1 MTTRKTNG
9 SKDIVSKD
17 IASKERGG
25 VNRRDFVKTTVA
37 GAAVAATA
45 SAAGTFP
52 TKVFAQ
58 SQRDVAFT
66 LSWIPNGGSAWVN
79 VGLAKGIF
87 KKHGFNVS
95 VSRGFGSVASAQAVA
110 QGKFNFG
117 VSAAPTSYL
126 QCVKGMKIM
135 HLGCT
140 SYSSAM
146 GVGFLRNNGIK
157 TPKDLEGK
165 KMGSVV
171 ASGEFP
177 FLPAFAKRAGF
188 DWSKVEV
195 VQVDNKIRT
204 GVMLSKQVDCIS
216 CFATSVAPDVATK
229 GYDVG
234 WFLYDDYGMGFYG
247 YMLIT
252 QPEMLKK
259 DKALCEAF
267 TEAHMEAVKYTM
279 LNPDEALA
287 IFLKQVPEAGM
298 TPARKKALAMELGL
312 FAKLNL
318 TPEVKN
324 TGIGSISMKNYES
337 MAEMIMKYV
346 AKPGEKAPAL
356 DAMLHTGFIDNKV
369 KFSSSEL
376 TQVEAYAKQFDKVL
390 A

>member
-1 MTTRKTNG
+1 MTEKSKG
-9 SKDIVSKD
+9 SKSDKSM
-17 IASKERGG
+17 
-25 VNRRDFVKTTVA
+25 NRRDFVKTASVAA
-37 GAAVAATA
+37 GAAAVG
-45 SAAGTFP
+45 SGTFSR
-52 TKVFAQ
+52 KVFAQ
-58 SQRDVAFT
+58 TQRDISFT
-66 LSWIPNGGSAWVN
+66 LSWIPNGGSAWVD
-79 VGLAKGIF
+79 VGLEKGIF
-87 KKHGFNVS
+87 KKHGFNMS

-117 VSAAPTSYL
+117 ISAAPTSYL

-177 FLPAFAKRAGF
+177 FLPAFAQRAGF
-188 DWSKVEV
+188 DFSKVQI

-216 CFATSVAPDVATK
+216 CFATSVAPDVTTK

-234 WFLYDDYGMGFYG
+234 WFLYDNFGMGFYG
-247 YMLIT
+247 YMLLT
-252 QPEMLKK
+252 QPDYFEK
-259 DKALCEAF
+259 DKAMCEAY
-267 TEAHMEAVKYTM
+267 TLAHMEAVKYAM
-279 LNPDEALA
+279 LNPEETLEV
-287 IFLKQVPEAGM
+287 FLKRVPEAGM
-298 TPARKKALAMELGL
+298 TPARKKALALEVGL

-318 TPEVKN
+318 TPEVK
-324 TGIGSISMKNYES
+324 TQGIGSVTMDNYKS
-337 MAEMIMKYV
+337 MAEMIMKHV
-346 AKPGEKAPAL
+346 AAPGDKAPDL
-356 DAMLHTGFIDNKV
+356 PAMLHTDFVNDKV
-369 KFSSSEL
+369 KFTPAEL
-376 TQVEAYAKQFDKVL
+376 AKVEAYAKQFESVL

>member
-1 MTTRKTNG
+1 MTRKTDGTKN
-9 SKDIVSKD
+9 IVSN
-17 IASKERGG
+17 ANGG
-25 VNRRDFVKTTVA
+25 MGRRSFVKTAAAGAA
-37 GAAVAATA
+37 GAAVAG
-45 SAAGTFP
+45 SIP
-52 TKVFAQ
+52 SKVFAQ
-58 SQRDVAFT
+58 SQRDINFT

-79 VGLAKGIF
+79 VGIAKGIF
-87 KKHGFNVS
+87 KKYGFNVN
-95 VSRGFGSVASAQAVA
+95 VSRGFGSVASAQAIA
-110 QGKFNFG
+110 QGKFDFG

-188 DWSKVEV
+188 DWDKVEV

-216 CFATSVAPDVATK
+216 CFATSVAPDVTTK

-259 DKALCEAF
+259 DKAMCEAF

-279 LNPDEALA
+279 LNPDEALE
-287 IFLKQVPEAGM
+287 IFLKAVPEAGM
-298 TPARKKALAMELGL
+298 TPARKKALGMELGI

-318 TPEVKN
+318 TKEVKT
-324 TGIGSISMKNYES
+324 TGIGSISMANYKS

-346 AKPGEKAPAL
+346 AKPTDKAPDL
-356 DAMLHTGFIDNKV
+356 EAMLHTDFIDNKV
-369 KFSSSEL
+369 KFSASEL
-376 TQVEAYAKQFDKVL
+376 AQVEAYAKKYASIL